1 LTIFARFS
9 VQLNRGC
16 GFSTPGVNPVET
28 KQKKT
33 HYNRSLNE
41 ENGSIQKSQLMNAFF
56 KHPGLENPILPVEPE
71 PKFQYRQ
78 TLLFPL

>member
-1 LTIFARFS
+1 
-9 VQLNRGC
+9 
-16 GFSTPGVNPVET
+16 
-28 KQKKT
+28 
-33 HYNRSLNE
+33 LNE